1 MPGCSALEA
10 ILELA
15 RRDDRK
21 ANDAPFVRGKP
32 SADRGGIG
40 AQQIDPHRGV
50 EQVHGGLVRGL
61 IE

>member
-1 MPGCSALEA
+1 
-10 ILELA
+10 LELA